1 MSNDPFSFDDPAPIA
16 SEFASADS
24 FRGRLVLIT
33 PTDFEPDNRND
44 EGKLMPRFT
53 ATVTTVDGKGRV
65 EIYAQRLPQGQY
77 LEGPRHEG
85 VWFSQDRIVKGL
97 RSAWERKTSVLAK
110 LDTFKPGKPAGK
122 GNPWGLIAATDAE
135 KKQAREFLANLAVS
149 SAAEPDASDDENPF
163 G

>member
-1 MSNDPFSFDDPAPIA
+1 MSNDPFSFDDPDPIA

-33 PTDFEPDNRND
+33 PTDFDPDVKNK
-44 EGKLMPRFT
+44 EGKSAPRFT
-53 ATVTTVDGKGRV
+53 ATVTTVDGKGKV
-65 EIYAQRLPQGQY
+65 EIYADRIPQGQY

-85 VWFSQDRIVKGL
+85 VWFSQQRIVAGL
-97 RSAWERKTSVLAK
+97 RTAWERKTSVLARLETYK
-110 LDTFKPGKPAGK
+110 RGKPAGK

-135 KKQAREFLANLAVS
+135 KKQAREFLANLTVA
-149 SAAEPDASDDENPF
+149 SAAEPDEDENPF

>member
-1 MSNDPFSFDDPAPIA
+1 MSNDPFSFDDPDTIA

-33 PTDFEPDNRND
+33 PTNFEPDNRND
-44 EGKLMPRFT
+44 EGKLSPRFT

-65 EIYAQRLPQGQY
+65 EIYANKVPQGQY

-85 VWFSQDRIVKGL
+85 VWFSQERIVKGL
-97 RSAWERKTSVLAK
+97 RTAWERKSSVLARM
-110 LDTFKPGKPAGK
+110 DTYKPGKVAGK
-122 GNPWGLIAATDAE
+122 GNPWGLTAATDAE
-135 KKQAREFLANLAVS
+135 KKQAREFLANMTVA
-149 SAAEPDASDDENPF
+149 SAAEPDEDENPF